1 MFIQTEETP
10 NPATLKFIPDGHV
23 ILKNGTAEFKNQKQA
38 ETKSPLA
45 LQLFAITGVEA
56 VFFGHDFITITKSGN
71 AVWKYLT
78 TEVQAVIM
86 DFFLT
91 GKNPMFENQENANA
105 KEVSETSSE
114 GDSEIVK
121 QIKELIEIKVRP
133 AVAMDGGDIIFHS
146 FETYESKQNR
156 KKVYS
161 LIQLQSILKQS
172 GFEITKTTFSCGK
185 NGVRAQEWT
194 SNAITLLSQ
203 SNYLYKVIGLIYG
216 LLAFIPILIFNLLQ
230 HN

>member
-23 ILKNGTAEFKNQKQA
+23 VLKNGTAEFKNQKQA
-38 ETKSPLA
+38 ESKSPLA
-45 LQLFAITGVEA
+45 LQLFTITGVEA

-78 TEVQAVIM
+78 SEIQAVIM

-91 GKNPMFENQENANA
+91 GKEPMFEKKENENSNELN
-105 KEVSETSSE
+105 KNLPEE

-146 FETYESKQNR
+146 FE
-156 KKVYS
+156 
-161 LIQLQSILKQS
+161 
-172 GFEITKTTFSCGK
+172 
-185 NGVRAQEWT
+185 NGVVYLMLKGSCSGCPSST
-194 SNAITLLSQ
+194 VTLKSGIENMLKH
-203 SNYLYKVIGLIYG
+203 Y
-216 LLAFIPILIFNLLQ
+216 IPEVESVEQ
-230 HN
+230 VSED

>member
-23 ILKNGTAEFKNQKQA
+23 VLKKGTAEFKNQKQA
-38 ETKSPLA
+38 ESKSPLA

-78 TEVQAVIM
+78 SEVQAVIM

-91 GKNPMFENQENANA
+91 GKEPMFENKEEENV
-105 KEVSETSSE
+105 KEPSETSNE

-146 FETYESKQNR
+146 FE
-156 KKVYS
+156 
-161 LIQLQSILKQS
+161 
-172 GFEITKTTFSCGK
+172 
-185 NGVRAQEWT
+185 NGVVYLMLKGSCSGCPSST
-194 SNAITLLSQ
+194 VTLKSGIENMLKH
-203 SNYLYKVIGLIYG
+203 Y
-216 LLAFIPILIFNLLQ
+216 IPEVEAVEQ
-230 HN
+230 VSED

>member
-23 ILKNGTAEFKNQKQA
+23 VLKNGTAEFKNQKQA
-38 ETKSPLA
+38 ESKSPLA
-45 LQLFAITGVEA
+45 LQLFTITGVEA

-78 TEVQAVIM
+78 SEIQAIIM

-91 GKNPMFENQENANA
+91 GKEPMFENKENENSNEAN
-105 KEVSETSSE
+105 KNLPEE

-146 FETYESKQNR
+146 FE
-156 KKVYS
+156 
-161 LIQLQSILKQS
+161 
-172 GFEITKTTFSCGK
+172 
-185 NGVRAQEWT
+185 NGVVYLMLKGSCSGCPSST
-194 SNAITLLSQ
+194 VTLKSGIENMLKH
-203 SNYLYKVIGLIYG
+203 Y
-216 LLAFIPILIFNLLQ
+216 IPEVESVEQ
-230 HN
+230 VSED

>member
-23 ILKNGTAEFKNQKQA
+23 VLKNGTAEFKNQKQA
-38 ETKSPLA
+38 ESKSPLA
-45 LQLFAITGVEA
+45 LQLFTITGVEA

-78 TEVQAVIM
+78 SEIQAVIM

-91 GKNPMFENQENANA
+91 GKEPMFENKENENSNELN
-105 KEVSETSSE
+105 KNLPEE

-146 FETYESKQNR
+146 FE
-156 KKVYS
+156 
-161 LIQLQSILKQS
+161 
-172 GFEITKTTFSCGK
+172 
-185 NGVRAQEWT
+185 NGVVYLMLKGSCSGCPSST
-194 SNAITLLSQ
+194 VTLKSGIENMLKH
-203 SNYLYKVIGLIYG
+203 Y
-216 LLAFIPILIFNLLQ
+216 IPEVESVEQ
-230 HN
+230 VSED